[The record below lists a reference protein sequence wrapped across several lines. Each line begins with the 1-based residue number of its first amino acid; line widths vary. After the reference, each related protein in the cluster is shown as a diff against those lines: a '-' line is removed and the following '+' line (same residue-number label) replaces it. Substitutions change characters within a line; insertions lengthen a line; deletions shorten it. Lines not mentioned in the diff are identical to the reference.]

1 MGDPFAWLAEASGI
15 AKGALVTFVASLF
28 GRLMFHARAA
38 QRGTRRFWSWHLAW
52 ELPVAVGM
60 GMIGD
65 GLATWLALAD
75 GTRIGFV
82 AAVAYLGPHA
92 IDELFVTA
100 RDAARTRM
108 GGNSKN

>member
-1 MGDPFAWLAEASGI
+1 MIDPIHWLSEASGI
-15 AKGALVTFVASLF
+15 AKGMIVTFVAALF

-52 ELPVAVGM
+52 ELPVAIGM
-60 GMIGD
+60 GLIGD
-65 GLATWLALAD
+65 GLATWLGLESGARA
-75 GTRIGFV
+75 GFI

-100 RDAARTRM
+100 RDAARNRL
-108 GGNSKN
+108 GGRK

>member
-1 MGDPFAWLAEASGI
+1 MGDPFAWSAEAI
-15 AKGALVTFVASLF
+15 AFVKGMAVTFVASLL

-60 GMIGD
+60 GLIGD
-65 GLATWLALAD
+65 ALANWLQLD
-75 GTRIGFV
+75 NGLRAGFI

-92 IDELFVTA
+92 IDEVFVTA
-100 RDAARTRM
+100 RDAARNRLDAR
-108 GGNSKN
+108 K

>member
-1 MGDPFAWLAEASGI
+1 MVDPFAWSADAI
-15 AKGALVTFVASLF
+15 AFVKGMTVTFVASLF

-52 ELPVAVGM
+52 ELPVAIGM
-60 GMIGD
+60 GLIGD
-65 GLATWLALAD
+65 ALANWLQLD
-75 GTRIGFV
+75 SGARAGFI

-100 RDAARTRM
+100 RDAARNRFD
-108 GGNSKN
+108 GRK